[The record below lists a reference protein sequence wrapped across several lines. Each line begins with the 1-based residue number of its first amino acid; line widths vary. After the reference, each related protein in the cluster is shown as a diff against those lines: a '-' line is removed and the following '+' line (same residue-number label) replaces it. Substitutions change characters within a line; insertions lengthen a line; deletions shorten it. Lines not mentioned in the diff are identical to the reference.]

1 MVALMKLVVLLGDGM
16 ADLPLAALQGKTPLQ
31 AAKKPNMDLLAKQGK
46 SGLAQ
51 TVPEGFPPGSDVAN
65 LCVMGYAPSQHYTG
79 RAPLEAAAMG
89 VALGEGDIAFRCN
102 FVTIEGGVML
112 DYSAG
117 HITTEEGREL
127 IEALQPLMPERR
139 LYAGVSYRN
148 LQVLQAGAKAIC
160 TPPHDISDQSVA
172 EHRPRGPDAELLVR
186 LMEVARPVLARHPVN
201 QRRIAAGKR
210 PANAIWLW
218 GQGPAPFMPSFAEK
232 YGLKGAMIS
241 AVDLLKGIGRY
252 AGLEVVEVAGAT
264 GTIDTNYEGKVQ
276 AALEALK
283 SLDFVYLHIEAP
295 DEAGHEGNTALKVRA
310 IELFDERVVGPVVK
324 GLQKSGQDWR
334 VLLLPD
340 HATPISIKTHSRD
353 PVPFTISGTG
363 IVPDGVERFDEQA
376 AKQGGYGLVEATKLV
391 GIMGKESLTVANFSD
406 PASQLPI
413 GKAT

>member
-1 MVALMKLVVLLGDGM
+1 MKLVVLLGDGM

-31 AAKKPNMDLLAKQGK
+31 AAIKPNIDRLARQGK

-65 LCVMGYAPSQHYTG
+65 LSVMGYSPGKHYSG

-89 VALGEGDIAFRCN
+89 VPLGPEEIAFRCN
-102 FVTIEGGVML
+102 FVTIVDGIML

-117 HITTEEGREL
+117 HITSEEGREL
-127 IEALQPLMPERR
+127 IEALQPLMPDRR

-148 LQVLQAGAKAIC
+148 LLVLKAGAKALC
-160 TPPHDISDQSVA
+160 TPPHDISDQPVV
-172 EHRPRGPDAELLVR
+172 EHLPCGPDSELLMR
-186 LMEVARPVLARHPVN
+186 LMEAARPILARHPVN
-201 QRRIAAGKR
+201 IRRISEGKR

-218 GQGPAPFMPSFAEK
+218 GQGPAPVMPSFAEK

-252 AGLEVVEVAGAT
+252 AGLEVIDVPGAT

-276 AALEALK
+276 ATLEALK
-283 SLDFVYLHIEAP
+283 SSDFVYLHIEAP
-295 DEAGHEGNTALKVRA
+295 DEAGHEGDTLLKVRA
-310 IELFDERVVGPVVK
+310 IELFDEKVVGPVVE
-324 GLQKSGQDWR
+324 GLKKSGEDWR

-353 PVPFTISGTG
+353 PVPFTIMGTG
-363 IVPDGVERFDEQA
+363 IEQDSVERFDEDA
-376 AKQGGYGLVEATKLV
+376 AKKGAYGLVEATKLV
-391 GIMGKESLTVANFSD
+391 GMMRG
-406 PASQLPI
+406 
-413 GKAT
+413 